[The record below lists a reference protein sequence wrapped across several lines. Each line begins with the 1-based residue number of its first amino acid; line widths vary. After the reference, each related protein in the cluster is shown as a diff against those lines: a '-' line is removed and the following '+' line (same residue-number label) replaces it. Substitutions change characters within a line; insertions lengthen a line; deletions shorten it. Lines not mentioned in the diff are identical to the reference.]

1 MKVKFVPQNIEVE
14 IKPNESVLKVAQD
27 HGIHIQSV
35 CKGIPSCAECRVHIK
50 EGETNVV
57 PPLQPELELIGTAY
71 YIDQRRLSCQLRCF
85 GDVVI
90 DLTEQIEKE
99 HKSTKNPQGRF
110 VKEREASHARMGN
123 ILEEEGALV
132 LPEEIKT
139 EAESD
144 SDSES
149 FEEPEQ
155 RPPQEDSTQARADSS
170 SSRSQHQRQGGGGR
184 HSGGGGKG
192 RSHSQR
198 HGNGP
203 SKQAGSKHGGAANS
217 QQQQGAAAQ
226 GGSNKNNNKRR
237 NNNRRRN
244 KPKPP
249 QNSGN

>member
-85 GDVVI
+85 GDVVV

-132 LPEEIKT
+132 LPEEIKA
-139 EAESD
+139 EAEAD
-144 SDSES
+144 PES

-155 RPPQEDSTQARADSS
+155 RPLQEDSTQARAGSS

-237 NNNRRRN
+237 NNNRRHN